1 MPLTNSRCGSPQRL
15 SEPEFFIKMGAD
27 TFCRANK
34 IRPFRVSGLRVQ
46 KGDACDER
54 RMALI
59 GAQVSQL
66 LIDAIPVRS

>member
-1 MPLTNSRCGSPQRL
+1 
-15 SEPEFFIKMGAD
+15 MGAD